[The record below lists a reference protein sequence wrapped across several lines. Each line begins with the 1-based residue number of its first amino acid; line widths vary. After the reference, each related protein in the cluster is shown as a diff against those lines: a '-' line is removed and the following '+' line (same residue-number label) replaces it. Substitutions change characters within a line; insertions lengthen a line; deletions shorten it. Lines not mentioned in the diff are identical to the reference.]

1 MASFH
6 QITVV
11 DYADGDAD
19 LRYTGEGDPV
29 AGFSLGVTD
38 KSKSGD
44 EHTEWYRC
52 SAWGKSADVAK
63 EFIRKGGQ
71 VMVVGRP
78 RVETFKRRD
87 LTIGAM
93 CHITVDRFVLLG
105 SANGGGINGDGFN
118 GEGKQETSSDSSS
131 SEFTDDDMPL

>member
-6 QITVV
+6 QTTVV
-11 DYADGDAD
+11 GYAGGDAE
-19 LRYTGEGDPV
+19 LRYAPGGDPV
-29 AGFSLGVTD
+29 AGFSLAVTD

-52 SAWGKSADVAK
+52 SVWGKSAEVAK
-63 EFIRKGGQ
+63 EYINKGGQ

-87 LTIGAM
+87 STMGAM

-105 SANGGGINGDGFN
+105 SANG
-118 GEGKQETSSDSSS
+118 EASSS
-131 SEFTDDDMPL
+131 PMPTEPLASSPFADDDVPL

>member
-6 QITVV
+6 QTTVV
-11 DYADGDAD
+11 GHAGADAE
-19 LRYTGEGDPV
+19 LRYTPGGDPV
-29 AGFSLGVTD
+29 AGFSLAVTD

-52 SAWGKSADVAK
+52 SVWGKSAEVAK
-63 EFIRKGGQ
+63 AYIRKGGQ

-87 LTIGAM
+87 STMGAM

-105 SANGGGINGDGFN
+105 SANG
-118 GEGKQETSSDSSS
+118 EASSLPADPPASSPS
-131 SEFTDDDMPL
+131 VDDDVPL

>member
-6 QITVV
+6 QITVIG
-11 DYADGDAD
+11 YAGGDVD
-19 LRYTGEGDPV
+19 LRHTGEGDPV

-52 SAWGKSADVAK
+52 SVWGKSADVAN
-63 EFIRKGGQ
+63 EYIRKGGQ
-71 VMVVGRP
+71 VMVIGRP

-87 LTIGAM
+87 MTIGAM

-105 SANGGGINGDGFN
+105 NAT
-118 GEGKQETSSDSSS
+118 GEGKPDTAFTPTSSSTADAPATAQFS
-131 SEFTDDDMPL
+131 DDEIPL

>member
-6 QITVV
+6 QTTVV
-11 DYADGDAD
+11 GYVGADAE
-19 LRYTGEGDPV
+19 LRYTPGGEPV
-29 AGFSLGVTD
+29 AGFSLAVTD

-52 SAWGKSADVAK
+52 SVWGKSADVAK
-63 EFIRKGGQ
+63 EYIKKGGQ
-71 VMVVGRP
+71 VMVIGRP

-87 LTIGAM
+87 STMGAM

-105 SANGGGINGDGFN
+105 SANGDGR
-118 GEGKQETSSDSSS
+118 QDLPSSPMPTETPASSQFA
-131 SEFTDDDMPL
+131 EEDMPL

>member
-6 QITVV
+6 QTTAVG
-11 DYADGDAD
+11 YAGADAE
-19 LRYTGEGDPV
+19 LRYTPGGDPV
-29 AGFSLGVTD
+29 AGFSLAVTD

-52 SAWGKSADVAK
+52 SVWGKSAEAAK
-63 EFIRKGGQ
+63 EYIKKGGQ

-87 LTIGAM
+87 LTMGAM

-105 SANGGGINGDGFN
+105 SANG
-118 GEGKQETSSDSSS
+118 EASSS
-131 SEFTDDDMPL
+131 LMPTEPPASSPFTDDDMPL

>member
-6 QITVV
+6 QTTVIG
-11 DYADGDAD
+11 YAGADAE
-19 LRYTGEGDPV
+19 LRYTPGGDPV
-29 AGFSLGVTD
+29 AGFSLAVTD

-52 SAWGKSADVAK
+52 SVWGKSAEVAK
-63 EFIRKGGQ
+63 EYIKKGGQ

-78 RVETFKRRD
+78 RVEMFKRRD
-87 LTIGAM
+87 STMGAM

-105 SANGGGINGDGFN
+105 SANGEGRQDG
-118 GEGKQETSSDSSS
+118 TSSPMPADLPASSQ
-131 SEFTDDDMPL
+131 FADDDVPL

>member
-6 QITVV
+6 QTTVV
-11 DYADGDAD
+11 GYVGADAE
-19 LRYTGEGDPV
+19 LRCTPGGDPV
-29 AGFSLGVTD
+29 AGFSLAVTD

-52 SAWGKSADVAK
+52 SVWGKSSDAASEYIK
-63 EFIRKGGQ
+63 KGGQ
-71 VMVVGRP
+71 VMVIGRP

-87 LTIGAM
+87 STIGAM

-105 SANGGGINGDGFN
+105 SANG
-118 GEGKQETSSDSSS
+118 EGKQDAIPAQSSSGSSD
-131 SEFTDDDMPL
+131 DDVPF